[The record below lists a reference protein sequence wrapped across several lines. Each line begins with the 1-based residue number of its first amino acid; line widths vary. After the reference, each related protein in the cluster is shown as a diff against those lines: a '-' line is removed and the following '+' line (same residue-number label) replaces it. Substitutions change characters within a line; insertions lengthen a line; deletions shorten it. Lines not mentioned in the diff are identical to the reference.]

1 MWRMLAEMSVVPVT
15 LLGLL
20 ERESS
25 HGYELKRDYDAY
37 IGLGR
42 SLPFGQVY
50 ATLARLAR
58 DGKVR
63 AGETEP
69 GSGPDRKRYAI
80 TDLGKRDVEV
90 WLTQPIEPEPHL
102 QTVLFAK
109 VVIALMLDRSA
120 GSYLEVQR
128 AAHLRRMRE
137 LTEIKRMGSAVEA
150 LLADHGLFHLEADL
164 RWIDVTEARLQ
175 ALKEMVS
182 K

>member
-1 MWRMLAEMSVVPVT
+1 MS

-20 ERESS
+20 EREPS

-50 ATLARLAR
+50 ATLARLSR
-58 DGKVR
+58 DGKVQ
-63 AGETEP
+63 AGEAEP

-80 TDLGKRDVEV
+80 TVEGRRDVDA
-90 WLTQPIEPEPHL
+90 WLAQPIEPEPHL

-120 GSYLEVQR
+120 GGYLEVQR
-128 AAHLRRMRE
+128 AAHLHRMRE
-137 LTEIKRMGSAVEA
+137 LTELKRTGGTADA

-164 RWIDVTEARLQ
+164 RWIDVTEARLH
-175 ALKEMVS
+175 ALKEMVNR
-182 K
+182 